1 MLDVEDRLAELE
13 ELGLYRR
20 MRMVSGPQ
28 GPRVVLDGRPVLLLC
43 SDNHLGL
50 ADHPRVR
57 EAAADA
63 AMRWGAGAGAAR
75 SGAGTMTLHRR
86 LEERLAAFLG
96 TEASLL
102 FGSGYLATLG
112 VIPALAERGEIV
124 FSDALNHA
132 SVVDGCRLSD
142 AETFVYDHG
151 DVDHL
156 AWGLRNADGRA
167 ALIVTEGVFALDGD
181 TAPLEAIVSLAHRY
195 DVRVLVGEAHALG
208 TIGPDGRGAVAA
220 AGLRGQVDVITGS
233 LGTALGAAGGFA
245 ACDRTLARYLATH
258 ARTFSCSTAVPPPAV
273 AAAMAALELLVEQP
287 RRVEKLQAN
296 ADLLRTELAR
306 EGFDVAGADTHLISI
321 VVGDASLAV
330 RIAELALEQGV
341 YVGAVRP
348 PDVAEGCAR
357 LRLAVMA
364 SHTKSELRDA
374 ARILGRAALRAG
386 FRPPTRDAV
395 GRSRIAARRSVG

>member
-86 LEERLAAFLG
+86 LEERLATFLG
-96 TEASLL
+96 TEAALL

-132 SVVDGCRLSD
+132 SVVDGCRLSG
-142 AETFVYDHG
+142 AETFIYDHG

-181 TAPLEAIVSLAHRY
+181 TAPLEAIVSLAHRF

-321 VVGDASLAV
+321 VVGDASQAV

-386 FRPPTRDAV
+386 FRPPT
-395 GRSRIAARRSVG
+395 GMPLAAAA

>member
-96 TEASLL
+96 TEAALL

-132 SVVDGCRLSD
+132 SVVDGCRLSG

-181 TAPLEAIVSLAHRY
+181 TAPLEAIVSLAHRF

-296 ADLLRTELAR
+296 ADVLRTELAR
-306 EGFDVAGADTHLISI
+306 EGFDVAGADAHLISI
-321 VVGDASLAV
+321 VVGDAALAV

-386 FRPPTRDAV
+386 FRPPT
-395 GRSRIAARRSVG
+395 GMPLAAAA